1 MAKKGIYLM
10 RDRRKNKSTAFTR
23 DERDNLGIRGLL
35 PYAVSTQDM
44 QVDRIVTNIRRQDED
59 IDRYL
64 ALYAL
69 MHRNDRLY
77 YRVIMEHIEELL
89 PVIYTPTVGEACR
102 KFSHLFSLPKGFYI
116 TPDDKGK
123 IGDMLKNWNHR
134 DIKVIV
140 ITDGERIL
148 GLGDLGAN
156 GMGIPIGKLSLY
168 TAFGGIDPSRCLPV
182 MFDVGT
188 NNEELRSQNLYLGYP
203 HPRLKGQAYD
213 ELMDE
218 FVQEVKKRYPGVLLQ
233 FEDFLTPNAYKLLNR
248 YRNQILCFN
257 DDIQGTAGVA
267 LAGILASSRLTGK
280 EFKDIKVLF
289 LGAGSAATGIAD
301 LMISAWVRAGLTESE
316 ALSRATFCD
325 QHGLLVKERADLL
338 THNIPYAKEMEQL
351 GFVEAIE
358 ALEPDVLIGATGAG
372 GAFTQ
377 EAIEAMSRVN
387 QRPVIFALSNPT
399 TRAECTAEQAYT
411 WSKGEAIFVSG
422 SPFDPVELNGVRIVP
437 GQGNNAYIFPGL
449 GLGLLA
455 SKAQRVDDEL
465 LIVAAETLA
474 AQVTDDE
481 LASGTLYPS
490 LRKIRGVSH
499 AIACRVAQ
507 VVYDMGL
514 TKRRRPR
521 NMEQRIR
528 KMMYDPRY

>member
-1 MAKKGIYLM
+1 MDLM

-23 DERDNLGIRGLL
+23 EERDALGIRGLL

-44 QVDRIVTNIRRQDED
+44 QVDRIVTNIRRLDED

-102 KFSHLFSLPKGFYI
+102 RFSHLFSLPKGVYI
-116 TPDDKGK
+116 TPDDKGMIGK
-123 IGDMLKNWNHR
+123 ILDNWDHR
-134 DIKVIV
+134 EIDVIV

-188 NNEELRSQNLYLGYP
+188 DNEEIRSQNLYLGYP
-203 HPRLKGQAYD
+203 HSRIRGEAYD

-218 FVQEVKKRYPGVLLQ
+218 FVHEVKKHYPDVLLQ

-248 YRNQILCFN
+248 YRKQILSFN
-257 DDIQGTAGVA
+257 DDIQGTAAVA
-267 LAGILASSRLTGK
+267 LAGVYASSRLTGK
-280 EFKDIKVLF
+280 EFKDLKVLF

-301 LMISAWVRAGLTESE
+301 LMISAWQRAGMSESE
-316 ALSRATFCD
+316 ALSKATFCD
-325 QHGLLVKERADLL
+325 QYGLLVSSRKDLMK
-338 THNIPYAKEMEQL
+338 HNLPYVKDMEQL

-358 ALEPDVLIGATGAG
+358 ALRPDVLIGATGAG
-372 GAFTQ
+372 GTFTK
-377 EAIEAMSRVN
+377 EVIEAMSRVN

-399 TRAECTAEQAYT
+399 SRAECTAEQAYQ

-422 SPFDPVELNGVRIVP
+422 SPFQPVDLNGIRLVP

-474 AQVTDDE
+474 AQVTEEE
-481 LASGTLYPS
+481 LTSGTIYPT
-490 LRKIRGVSH
+490 LRKIRSVSH
-499 AIACRVAQ
+499 SIACRVAQ
-507 VVYDMGL
+507 AVYDLGL
-514 TKRRRPR
+514 TKKRRPR
-521 NMEQRIR
+521 NLEERIE
-528 KMMYDPRY
+528 KMMYNPKY

>member
-1 MAKKGIYLM
+1 MAKKGMELM

-23 DERDNLGIRGLL
+23 SERDSLGIRGLL

-123 IGDMLKNWNHR
+123 IGEMLKNWDHK

-203 HPRLKGQAYD
+203 HPRIKGQAYD

-218 FVQEVKKRYPGVLLQ
+218 FVQEVKKRYPDVLLQ

-248 YRNQILCFN
+248 YRKQILCFN
-257 DDIQGTAGVA
+257 DDIQGTAAVA
-267 LAGILASSRLTGK
+267 LAGGVCSNRPPGK
-280 EFKDIKVLF
+280 KV
-289 LGAGSAATGIAD
+289 
-301 LMISAWVRAGLTESE
+301 
-316 ALSRATFCD
+316 
-325 QHGLLVKERADLL
+325 
-338 THNIPYAKEMEQL
+338 
-351 GFVEAIE
+351 
-358 ALEPDVLIGATGAG
+358 
-372 GAFTQ
+372 
-377 EAIEAMSRVN
+377 
-387 QRPVIFALSNPT
+387 
-399 TRAECTAEQAYT
+399 
-411 WSKGEAIFVSG
+411 
-422 SPFDPVELNGVRIVP
+422 
-437 GQGNNAYIFPGL
+437 
-449 GLGLLA
+449 
-455 SKAQRVDDEL
+455 
-465 LIVAAETLA
+465 
-474 AQVTDDE
+474 
-481 LASGTLYPS
+481 
-490 LRKIRGVSH
+490 
-499 AIACRVAQ
+499 
-507 VVYDMGL
+507 
-514 TKRRRPR
+514 
-521 NMEQRIR
+521 
-528 KMMYDPRY
+528 